1 MNAKKIRSMKAL
13 KFLGLLISAILIA
26 TVSAAL
32 YDYMYLDA
40 NVSVDGIYLKWV
52 NGTDGYDAGTS
63 ISGLTA
69 TLGTLSGPP
78 NGTRVYPDPV
88 RLNNTHTSSPK
99 TFNITVSAVSGDTA
113 NMSSIIV
120 RIYNMTD
127 SASVANFTVWNVT
140 KGTGATELSIG
151 AQEEWRFQWE
161 ITWKAIAIVG
171 DTVTVNLKLEV
182 PTA

>member
-1 MNAKKIRSMKAL
+1 MNVKKIRSMKAL
-13 KFLGLLISAILIA
+13 KFLGLLISAIFIA
-26 TVSAAL
+26 TASAAL

-40 NVSVDGIYLKWV
+40 TVSVEGIYLKWV
-52 NGTDGYDAGTS
+52 NGTDGGDAGTQ
-63 ISGLTA
+63 INGLTA
-69 TLGTLSGPP
+69 TLPSLSGPP

-88 RLNNTHTSSPK
+88 RLNNTHTTSSK

-127 SASVANFTVWNVT
+127 SASVANFTVWNAT
-140 KGTGATELSIG
+140 QGTGVTDLTIE
-151 AQEEWRFQWE
+151 AQDEWRFQWE
-161 ITWKAIAIVG
+161 ITWKAIAVTG